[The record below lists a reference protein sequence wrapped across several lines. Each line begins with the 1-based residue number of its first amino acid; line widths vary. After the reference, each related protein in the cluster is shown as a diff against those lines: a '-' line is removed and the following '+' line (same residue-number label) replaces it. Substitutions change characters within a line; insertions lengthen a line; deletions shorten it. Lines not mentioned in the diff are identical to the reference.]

1 MQTITKLVK
10 RGPYSYAIPISKS
23 TLEELKIDPANDEIL
38 VDLKINDFEHKLTI
52 QSKKEH
58 DYNESHSYLS
68 QMFDQFFDKHPE
80 IKDRDAYLKDVYQEQ
95 LDRNQKYEQLKIE
108 INKTFK
114 KALTDRLKDYL
125 DQQVDDDG
133 ESTIFDM
140 TELLDQI
147 DLKLEDKTVLD
158 QYKDWLIEF
167 DSDNVNHLTVLQLIN
182 LINNRYQD
190 QYQANED
197 NTNQVAVRTINY

>member
-68 QMFDQFFDKHPE
+68 QMFDQFFDNHPE

-95 LDRNQKYEQLKIE
+95 LDRNQKYEQLEIE
-108 INKTFK
+108 INETFK
-114 KALTDRLKDYL
+114 KALTNRLKDYL
-125 DQQVDDDG
+125 DHQVDNNG
-133 ESTIFDM
+133 EKTIFDM

-167 DSDNVNHLTVLQLIN
+167 DSDNVNHMTVLQLIN

-197 NTNQVAVRTINY
+197 NTNHVAVRTIN

>member
-23 TLEELKIDPANDEIL
+23 TLEELKIDPAKDEIL

-68 QMFDQFFDKHPE
+68 QMFDQFFDNHPE

-108 INKTFK
+108 INETFK

-125 DQQVDDDG
+125 DHQVDDDG

-167 DSDNVNHLTVLQLIN
+167 DSYDVNNMTVLQLIN
-182 LINNRYQD
+182 LINNLYHGQ
-190 QYQANED
+190 
-197 NTNQVAVRTINY
+197 

>member
-95 LDRNQKYEQLKIE
+95 LDRNQKYKQLETE
-108 INKTFK
+108 IKETFK
-114 KALTDRLKDYL
+114 KALTNQLKDYL
-125 DQQVDDDG
+125 DHQVDDDG
-133 ESTIFDM
+133 EKTIFDM

-158 QYKDWLIEF
+158 KYKDWLIEL
-167 DSDNVNHLTVLQLIN
+167 DSDNVNNMTVLQLIN
-182 LINNRYQD
+182 LINNRYHD

-197 NTNQVAVRTINY
+197 NTNHVAVRTIK

>member
-23 TLEELKIDPANDEIL
+23 TLEELKIDPAKDEIL

-68 QMFDQFFDKHPE
+68 QMFDQFFDNHPE

-108 INKTFK
+108 INETFK
-114 KALTDRLKDYL
+114 KALTNRLKDYL
-125 DQQVDDDG
+125 DHQVDDDG
-133 ESTIFDM
+133 ETTIFDM
-140 TELLDQI
+140 AEVLDQI
-147 DLKLEDKTVLD
+147 DLKIEDKTVLD

-167 DSDNVNHLTVLQLIN
+167 DSDDVNNTTVLQLID
-182 LINNRYQD
+182 LINNNYKG

-197 NTNQVAVRTINY
+197 NTNQVAVRMIK

>member
-1 MQTITKLVK
+1 
-10 RGPYSYAIPISKS
+10 
-23 TLEELKIDPANDEIL
+23 
-38 VDLKINDFEHKLTI
+38 
-52 QSKKEH
+52 
-58 DYNESHSYLS
+58 
-68 QMFDQFFDKHPE
+68 MFDQFFDNHPE

-108 INKTFK
+108 INETFK
-114 KALTDRLKDYL
+114 KALTNRLKDYL

-133 ESTIFDM
+133 ETTIFDM
-140 TELLDQI
+140 AELLDQI

-167 DSDNVNHLTVLQLIN
+167 DSDNVNNITVLQLIN
-182 LINNRYQD
+182 LINNHYQG

-197 NTNQVAVRTINY
+197 NTNQVAVRMIK

>member
-23 TLEELKIDPANDEIL
+23 MLEELKIDPANDEIL

-108 INKTFK
+108 INETFK

-147 DLKLEDKTVLD
+147 DLKIEDKTVLD
-158 QYKDWLIEF
+158 QYKDWLIEL
-167 DSDNVNHLTVLQLIN
+167 DSDNVNNITVLQLID
-182 LINNRYQD
+182 LINNHYQG

-197 NTNQVAVRTINY
+197 NTNHVAVRTIN

>member
-108 INKTFK
+108 INETFK
-114 KALTDRLKDYL
+114 KALTNRLKDYL
-125 DQQVDDDG
+125 DHQVDDDG
-133 ESTIFDM
+133 EITIFDM

-147 DLKLEDKTVLD
+147 DLKIEDKTVLD

-167 DSDNVNHLTVLQLIN
+167 DSDDVNNTTVLQLID
-182 LINNRYQD
+182 LINNNYKG

-197 NTNQVAVRTINY
+197 NTNQVTVRTVN

>member
-68 QMFDQFFDKHPE
+68 QMFDQFFNKHPE

-108 INKTFK
+108 INETFK

-125 DQQVDDDG
+125 DHQVDDDG
-133 ESTIFDM
+133 ETTIFDI

-147 DLKLEDKTVLD
+147 DIKLKDKTFLD

-167 DSDNVNHLTVLQLIN
+167 DSDNVNNMTVLQLIN
-182 LINNRYQD
+182 LINNRYHN

-197 NTNQVAVRTINY
+197 NTNQVAVKMIN

>member
-68 QMFDQFFDKHPE
+68 QMFDQFFDNHPE

-108 INKTFK
+108 INETFK
-114 KALTDRLKDYL
+114 KALTNRLKDYL

-133 ESTIFDM
+133 ETTIFDM
-140 TELLDQI
+140 AELLDQI
-147 DLKLEDKTVLD
+147 DLKIEDKTVLD

-167 DSDNVNHLTVLQLIN
+167 DSDDVNNTTVLQLID
-182 LINNRYQD
+182 LINNNYKG
-190 QYQANED
+190 QYKANED
-197 NTNQVAVRTINY
+197 NTNQVAVRMIK

>member
-1 MQTITKLVK
+1 MQTITKLIK

-38 VDLKINDFEHKLTI
+38 VDLEINDFEHKLTI

-80 IKDRDAYLKDVYQEQ
+80 IKDRDAYIKDVYQEQ

-108 INKTFK
+108 INETFK
-114 KALTDRLKDYL
+114 KALTNRLKDYL
-125 DQQVDDDG
+125 DHQVDDDG
-133 ESTIFDM
+133 ETTIFDM
-140 TELLDQI
+140 AELLDQI
-147 DLKLEDKTVLD
+147 DLKIEDKTVLD
-158 QYKDWLIEF
+158 KYKDWLIEF
-167 DSDNVNHLTVLQLIN
+167 DSDDVNNTTVLQLID
-182 LINNRYQD
+182 LINNNYKG

-197 NTNQVAVRTINY
+197 NTNQVAVKMIK

>member
-68 QMFDQFFDKHPE
+68 QMFDQFFDNHPE

-114 KALTDRLKDYL
+114 KTLTNRLKDYL
-125 DQQVDDDG
+125 DHQVDDNG

-167 DSDNVNHLTVLQLIN
+167 DSDDVNNMTVLKLID
-182 LINNRYQD
+182 LINNNYQD

-197 NTNQVAVRTINY
+197 NTNQVAVRMIK

>member
-114 KALTDRLKDYL
+114 KALTNRLKDYL
-125 DQQVDDDG
+125 DHQVDDNG
-133 ESTIFDM
+133 ETTIFDM

-158 QYKDWLIEF
+158 KYKDWLIEL
-167 DSDNVNHLTVLQLIN
+167 DSDNVNNMTVLKLIN
-182 LINNRYQD
+182 LINNRYHD

-197 NTNQVAVRTINY
+197 NNNQVAVRTID

>member
-23 TLEELKIDPANDEIL
+23 TLEELQIDPANDEIL
-38 VDLKINDFEHKLTI
+38 MDLEINDFEHKLTI

-68 QMFDQFFDKHPE
+68 QMFDQFFDNHPE

-95 LDRNQKYEQLKIE
+95 LDRNQKYEQLETE
-108 INKTFK
+108 INETFK
-114 KALTDRLKDYL
+114 KALTNRLKDYL
-125 DQQVDDDG
+125 DHQVDDNG
-133 ESTIFDM
+133 ETTIFDM
-140 TELLDQI
+140 AELLDQI
-147 DLKLEDKTVLD
+147 DLKIEDKTVLD

-167 DSDNVNHLTVLQLIN
+167 DSDDVNNTTVLQLID
-182 LINNRYQD
+182 LINNNYKG

-197 NTNQVAVRTINY
+197 NTNQVAVRMIN

>member
-23 TLEELKIDPANDEIL
+23 TLEELKIDPVNDEIL
-38 VDLKINDFEHKLTI
+38 VDLQINDFEHKLKI

-95 LDRNQKYEQLKIE
+95 LDRNQKYEQLETE
-108 INKTFK
+108 IKETFK
-114 KALTDRLKDYL
+114 KTLTNRLKDYL

-167 DSDNVNHLTVLQLIN
+167 DSYDVNNMTVLQLIN
-182 LINNRYQD
+182 LINNRYQG

-197 NTNQVAVRTINY
+197 NINQVTVKTIN

>member
-10 RGPYSYAIPISKS
+10 RGPYSYAIPVSKS
-23 TLEELKIDPANDEIL
+23 TLEELQIDPANDEIL
-38 VDLKINDFEHKLTI
+38 VDLEINDFQHKLTI

-95 LDRNQKYEQLKIE
+95 LERNQKYDQVKSE
-108 INKTFK
+108 IDETFK

-125 DQQVDDDG
+125 DHQTDANG
-133 ESTIFDM
+133 ETTIFDM

-147 DLKLEDKTVLD
+147 DLKLEDKTILD
-158 QYKDWLIEF
+158 NYKNWLTEF
-167 DSDNVNHLTVLQLIN
+167 DDDNVNDMTIMPLVN
-182 LINNRYQD
+182 LINNRYHN
-190 QYQANED
+190 QYQANEV
-197 NTNQVAVRTINY
+197 NTYQVAVKAIN

>member
-38 VDLKINDFEHKLTI
+38 VDLEINDFEHKLTI

-68 QMFDQFFDKHPE
+68 QMFDQFFDNHPE

-108 INKTFK
+108 INETFK
-114 KALTDRLKDYL
+114 KTLTNRLKDYL
-125 DQQVDDDG
+125 DHQVDNNG

-167 DSDNVNHLTVLQLIN
+167 DSDDVNNMTVLKLID
-182 LINNRYQD
+182 LINNNYQD

-197 NTNQVAVRTINY
+197 NTNQVAVRMIK

>member
-38 VDLKINDFEHKLTI
+38 VDLQINDFEHKLTI

-108 INKTFK
+108 INETFK
-114 KALTDRLKDYL
+114 KALTNRLKDYL
-125 DQQVDDDG
+125 DHQVDDNG
-133 ESTIFDM
+133 ETTVFDM
-140 TELLDQI
+140 AELLDQI
-147 DLKLEDKTVLD
+147 DLKIEDKTVLD

-167 DSDNVNHLTVLQLIN
+167 DSDDVNNTTVLQLID
-182 LINNRYQD
+182 LINNNYKD

-197 NTNQVAVRTINY
+197 NNNQVAVRMIN

>member
-95 LDRNQKYEQLKIE
+95 LDRNQKYEKLKIE
-108 INKTFK
+108 INETFK
-114 KALTDRLKDYL
+114 KALTNRLKDYL
-125 DQQVDDDG
+125 DHQVDDDG
-133 ESTIFDM
+133 ETTIFDM

-147 DLKLEDKTVLD
+147 DVKLEDKTVLD
-158 QYKDWLIEF
+158 LYKDWLIEF
-167 DSDNVNHLTVLQLIN
+167 DSDDVNNTTVLQLID
-182 LINNRYQD
+182 LINNNYKG

-197 NTNQVAVRTINY
+197 NTNQVAVRMIK

>member
-95 LDRNQKYEQLKIE
+95 LDRNQKYEQLETE
-108 INKTFK
+108 IKETFK
-114 KALTDRLKDYL
+114 KVLTDRLKDYL
-125 DQQVDDDG
+125 DHQVDDDG
-133 ESTIFDM
+133 EKTIFDM

-158 QYKDWLIEF
+158 KYKDWLIEL
-167 DSDNVNHLTVLQLIN
+167 DSDNVNNMAVLQLIN
-182 LINNRYQD
+182 LINNRYHD

-197 NTNQVAVRTINY
+197 NTNQVAVRTIK

>member
-108 INKTFK
+108 INETFK
-114 KALTDRLKDYL
+114 KALTNRLKDYL
-125 DQQVDDDG
+125 DHQVDDDG
-133 ESTIFDM
+133 ETTIFDM
-140 TELLDQI
+140 AELLDQI
-147 DLKLEDKTVLD
+147 DLKIEDKTVLD

-167 DSDNVNHLTVLQLIN
+167 DSDDVNNTTVLQLID
-182 LINNRYQD
+182 LINNNYKG

-197 NTNQVAVRTINY
+197 NTNQVAVRMIK

>member
-95 LDRNQKYEQLKIE
+95 LDRNQRYEQLETE
-108 INKTFK
+108 IKETFK
-114 KALTDRLKDYL
+114 KALTNRLKDYL
-125 DQQVDDDG
+125 DHQVDTDG
-133 ESTIFDM
+133 ETTIFDM

-147 DLKLEDKTVLD
+147 NLKLEDKTVLD

-167 DSDNVNHLTVLQLIN
+167 DSDDVNNITVLQLIN
-182 LINNRYQD
+182 LINNHYQG

-197 NTNQVAVRTINY
+197 NNNQVAVRTIN